1 MLLLFIFSAVKGL
14 IDINHIENKSFC
26 LHNICFVSMYIYYV
40 YIYKYTNSKYLE
52 NIYMHLDIYI
62 ITFYII

>member
-1 MLLLFIFSAVKGL
+1 
-14 IDINHIENKSFC
+14 
-26 LHNICFVSMYIYYV
+26 MYIYYV